1 MVRHGEYLSN
11 QYSRNK
17 REILKEQCLTYLGG
31 KICKVCKI
39 NHLPIYCYDFHHYK
53 SGKDEDIS
61 KMIQRKSRLDEELK
75 KELNKCVVVCSNCH
89 RLATNRL
96 IDLAQMFSQKPL

>member
-1 MVRHGEYLSN
+1 MSN
-11 QYSRNK
+11 QHSRNK
-17 REILKEQCLTYLGG
+17 REILKEQCLAYLGG
-31 KICKVCKI
+31 KICKVCGT

-53 SGKDEDIS
+53 GSKNEDIS

-75 KELNKCVVVCSNCH
+75 KELNKCAVICSNCH

-96 IDLAQMFSQKPL
+96 INLAQIFVQEQ